1 MNANQALRAEIIED
15 QRQFVA
21 DCRARLESY
30 SRVILGQGW
39 VVVPQ
44 GLQNVLAFDIDAN
57 GVAGAQQPRVVC
69 ILNAHMFCREDAEN
83 LAANCRNGAGQPA
96 RAMHIRDAL
105 QMCIN
110 ASEALIGSLERI
122 AA

>member
-1 MNANQALRAEIIED
+1 MNAQAARAEIIED

-21 DCRARLESY
+21 DCRARLERY
-30 SRVILGQGW
+30 RRVILGQGW
-39 VVVPQ
+39 VVVPE

-57 GVAGAQQPRVVC
+57 RVASNPRVVC